1 MSPILFVVGV
11 KMDHMFG
18 SKWQLIE
25 LSRLGFSVSADEVT
39 RYKQSTVVNENV
51 NDIIKSVIQGSFSQW
66 SGDNVNDNVSS
77 LDDK

>member
-1 MSPILFVVGV
+1 
-11 KMDHMFG
+11 MDHMFG

-25 LSRLGFSVSADEVT
+25 LSRLRFSVSADEVT

-66 SGDNVNDNVSS
+66 SEDNVNDNVSS